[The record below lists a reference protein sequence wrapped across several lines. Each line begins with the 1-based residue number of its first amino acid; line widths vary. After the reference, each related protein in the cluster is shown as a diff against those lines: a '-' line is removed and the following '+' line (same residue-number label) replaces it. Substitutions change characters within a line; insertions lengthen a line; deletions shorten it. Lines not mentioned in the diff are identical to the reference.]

1 MCIPGSEL
9 QPRSQPLIALQQGH
23 TLCALLFVVIRNF
36 ILEIAFYI
44 VNYNLFLNR
53 TDLRLLINL
62 LVIIKLATIYQYYDF
77 SKFNDSSIIGG

>member
-9 QPRSQPLIALQQGH
+9 QPRSQPSIALRNGR
-23 TLCALLFVVIRNF
+23 AILFVVIRNF